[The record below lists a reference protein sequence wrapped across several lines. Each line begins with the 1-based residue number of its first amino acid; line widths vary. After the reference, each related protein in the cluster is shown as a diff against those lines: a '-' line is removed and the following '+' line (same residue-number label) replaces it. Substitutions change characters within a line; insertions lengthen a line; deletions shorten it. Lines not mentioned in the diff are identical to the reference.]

1 MTEHESRKCNEGR
14 GVLSPLVNIK
24 VAFVENGIFFFFKKA
39 IACQVKDIQWHGFPE
54 SKCVPLKHEMKIFY
68 PQKLI

>member
-24 VAFVENGIFFFFKKA
+24 VASVENGFKKNA
-39 IACQVKDIQWHGFPE
+39 TACQVKRYSMAWFSRERMHASE
-54 SKCVPLKHEMKIFY
+54 T
-68 PQKLI
+68 

>member
-24 VAFVENGIFFFFKKA
+24 VASVENGFKKKMLLH
-39 IACQVKDIQWHGFPE
+39 VKLKDIQWHGFPE
-54 SKCVPLKHEMKIFY
+54 NECMPLKHEMKVFY
-68 PQKLI
+68 L